1 MAEGRSLPVSSQLML
16 KLSALAMGV
25 MQSAQWLEDYDA
37 ASAGLMQPIVLENV
51 CLRPCGQSRGD
62 GCVLPRRQ
70 TGIVCLVYSLQFK
83 RRRRV
88 WQIPVREDSSR
99 WRRVVV

>member
-1 MAEGRSLPVSSQLML
+1 MAEGRSLPVSGQLMVEP
-16 KLSALAMGV
+16 SAPAMAV

-51 CLRPCGQSRGD
+51 CLRPCGPGRGN

-83 RRRRV
+83 RRRKV
-88 WQIPVREDSSR
+88 WQIPVREDSTR